1 MRVIV
6 VSDKFAPHAGGTAR
20 VWSEYC
26 RCWPAEGLHVIAP
39 KLPDCNAFD
48 AAQPYRITRIP
59 YPDVPKLR
67 MPILHFRMLASL
79 IAACRRERPHIVHL
93 AQLLENGLHGP
104 MIRQRFG
111 VPYVLHTYGE
121 EVNALLKRPRT
132 LAKARVAL
140 QQSSGV
146 TTISQFTKGLLQTQ
160 LTCTQPI
167 TMARPAVRTDYFV
180 PGDGGAIRSRLGIG
194 SSPLLLTVAR
204 LMRRKGHDRVI
215 EAMPCI
221 LKSYPDA
228 RYVIAGT
235 GSEATRLQR
244 LANELGVGHAVI
256 FLGRVPDDEILA
268 LYQAAD
274 VFVHP
279 NRELPSGDVEG
290 FGIVFLEA
298 NACGVPVI
306 GGNSGGTPDAIQHG
320 VTGYLVDPNDVDEI
334 ADRIL
339 TLLGDPALRTRM
351 GQAGREWA
359 KKFTWEAA
367 AQTVWDL
374 SCKVAHKE

>member
-1 MRVIV
+1 
-6 VSDKFAPHAGGTAR
+6 
-20 VWSEYC
+20 
-26 RCWPAEGLHVIAP
+26 
-39 KLPDCNAFD
+39 
-48 AAQPYRITRIP
+48 
-59 YPDVPKLR
+59 
-67 MPILHFRMLASL
+67 
-79 IAACRRERPHIVHL
+79 
-93 AQLLENGLHGP
+93 
-104 MIRQRFG
+104 
-111 VPYVLHTYGE
+111 
-121 EVNALLKRPRT
+121 
-132 LAKARVAL
+132 
-140 QQSSGV
+140 
-146 TTISQFTKGLLQTQ
+146 
-160 LTCTQPI
+160 
-167 TMARPAVRTDYFV
+167 
-180 PGDGGAIRSRLGIG
+180 
-194 SSPLLLTVAR
+194 
-204 LMRRKGHDRVI
+204 MRRKGHDRVI

-306 GGNSGGTPDAIQHG
+306 GGNSGGTPDAIQHE

-334 ADRIL
+334 AHRIL
-339 TLLGDPALRTRM
+339 TLLGDPALRKRM

-367 AQTVWDL
+367 AHTVWDL
-374 SCKVAHKE
+374 SCKVARKE